1 MSYNKRLF
9 NILMKGNIS
18 SKQSGC
24 TKLMIRIAMKG
35 AHVNVGREGSSDEAG
50 GRQLEEASNIKV
62 ESGSSS
68 TSLSSS
74 HVKRAVVS
82 FDLLRLGVDISTA
95 KEME

>member
-1 MSYNKRLF
+1 
-9 NILMKGNIS
+9 MKGNIS

-35 AHVNVGREGSSDEAG
+35 VHVNVGREGSSDEAG

-95 KEME
+95 KKME